1 MEPNEFK
8 LTRETFDFI
17 IKLRWLYGPYHFQG
31 LTDKRMAEILW
42 SKEYT
47 QKERNLFNSIRED
60 YINSKGDIELPF

>member
-1 MEPNEFK
+1 MEANEFK

-42 SKEYT
+42 SREYNQT
-47 QKERNLFNSIRED
+47 ERRLFNSIRED